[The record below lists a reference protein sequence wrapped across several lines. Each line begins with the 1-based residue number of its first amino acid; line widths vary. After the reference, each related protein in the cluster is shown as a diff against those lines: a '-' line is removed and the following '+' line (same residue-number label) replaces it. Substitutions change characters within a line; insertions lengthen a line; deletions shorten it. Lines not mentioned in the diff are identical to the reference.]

1 MSFGSKLK
9 FINSNF
15 GAAGLHKPQKK
26 IKWMFML
33 MLFQCLK
40 LSRYFFKPLFFFPPS
55 RKLSAKG
62 AKIQR
67 IKIFRKCHRT
77 LSP

>member
-26 IKWMFML
+26 IKWM
-33 MLFQCLK
+33 LFQCLK
-40 LSRYFFKPLFFFPPS
+40 LSRYFFKPHFFFPPS
-55 RKLSAKG
+55 RKLSAIG
-62 AKIQR
+62 ANMQR